1 MKIRLTTKDA
11 FRQLWKDLVKRAGI
25 EDVHFADLRH
35 EAGSRFDAAGLTK
48 GERDLVMGH
57 SNGDTGSIYIHAY
70 LNRIRDKLDIFQ
82 LGCTWKDLAKQ
93 NLSDEDVQQKAMGL
107 N

>member
-1 MKIRLTTKDA
+1 
-11 FRQLWKDLVKRAGI
+11 
-25 EDVHFADLRH
+25 
-35 EAGSRFDAAGLTK
+35 
-48 GERDLVMGH
+48 MGH
-57 SNGDTGSIYIHAY
+57 SNGDTVSIYIHGY